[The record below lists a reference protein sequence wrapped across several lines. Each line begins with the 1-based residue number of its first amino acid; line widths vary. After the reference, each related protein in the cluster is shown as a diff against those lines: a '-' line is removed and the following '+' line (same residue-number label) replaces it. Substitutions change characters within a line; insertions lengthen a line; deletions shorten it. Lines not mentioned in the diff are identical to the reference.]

1 MTSKALI
8 NTDRLV
14 ARMEHLGKSQAGLAR
29 AIGISQQ
36 AIGKLVSGESRGS
49 KFLHEIAR
57 HLETTPAY
65 LTGQTD
71 DPDLGALPLPTPEL
85 IAEQLD
91 VVQLPEIDLSFGM
104 GGGAIYD
111 RPVKS
116 ETMAFSRAWIR
127 HFTNAP
133 TSELFFARGMGDSM
147 FPTIADGDILLI
159 DGSQKTPAMFDQI
172 WALTQYGH
180 GMIKRLR
187 PTENGY
193 KILSD
198 NPAVPAD
205 TAADDSMTI
214 IGRVVATMRRI

>member
-1 MTSKALI
+1 MNEVDS
-8 NTDRLV
+8 DRLRN
-14 ARMEHLGKSQAGLAR
+14 RMVQLDISQAELAR
-29 AIGISQQ
+29 QVGISQPS
-36 AIGKLVSGESRGS
+36 IFKLLSGGSRGS
-49 KFLHEIAR
+49 AHLHEIAR
-57 HLETTPAY
+57 VLRTTPYY
-65 LTGQTD
+65 LTGKTN
-71 DPDLGALPLPTPEL
+71 DPEEGALPQPTPEL

-133 TSELFFARGMGDSM
+133 TTELFFARGMGDSM

-187 PTENGY
+187 PTESGY